1 MTDASTDPA
10 PAARP
15 DQPLQTRAEFIAA
28 LRQGFAE
35 AAAAGSREL
44 WLADPSFA
52 DWPLGERDV
61 IESLNRWVTSSR
73 RLTLLANGFDEVAR
87 RHPRWVTWRRT
98 WSHVVSCR
106 VNTELE
112 ADAMPSLLI
121 AAGTITV
128 RLIDIEHHRGHISKT
143 RVAEIQCKEMFDAV
157 SQRSEEG
164 FPATLT
170 GL

>member
-1 MTDASTDPA
+1 MTDTTTDTTSG
-10 PAARP
+10 ARP
-15 DQPLQTRAEFIAA
+15 DQPITTRAEFQAA

-44 WLADPSFA
+44 WLADPDFA

-61 IESLNRWVTSSR
+61 IEHLSQWVSSSR

-87 RHPRWVTWRRT
+87 RHPRWVAWRRT

-106 VNTELE
+106 INTELE
-112 ADAMPSLLI
+112 ADAMPTLLI

-128 RLIDIEHHRGHISKT
+128 RLIDIEHHRGHIS
-143 RVAEIQCKEMFDAV
+143 RGRAAELRCKEMF
-157 SQRSEEG
+157 
-164 FPATLT
+164 
-170 GL
+170 